1 MAATSPPMHR
11 MNRATSPPLPE
22 ETADPGRRPGSSLFR
37 AFPPSRGHRHDGW
50 TARVTDFTPYAG
62 LAGGIL
68 IGLSAVLLMG
78 GLGRVA
84 GISGIFGSL
93 LGRWQPDNGWRML
106 FIIGMLGGTILAAL
120 LGGFDSDSMR
130 FPGNPLTTVVGG
142 LLVGLGTALGSGCTS
157 GHGICGLA
165 RLSVRSMV
173 STAVFMFFA
182 VATVFLMRHVI
193 GAS

>member
-1 MAATSPPMHR
+1 MDQLDGHSLAT
-11 MNRATSPPLPE
+11 A
-22 ETADPGRRPGSSLFR
+22 
-37 AFPPSRGHRHDGW
+37 
-50 TARVTDFTPYAG
+50 FTPLAG
-62 LAGGIL
+62 LTGGIL

-84 GISGIFGSL
+84 GITGIFSTL
-93 LGRWQPDNGWRML
+93 LGRWKPDNAWRAL
-106 FIIGMLGGTILAAL
+106 FILGLLAGTILTSL
-120 LGGFDSDSMR
+120 LGGFDSDSMH

-142 LLVGLGTALGSGCTS
+142 LLVGIGTVLGGGCTS
-157 GHGICGLA
+157 GHGICGIA

-182 VATVFLMRHVI
+182 VATVYMLRHVI